1 MSVLEKDPVE
11 EQRTADRAKR
21 EEEERQAAQEQIYQV
36 SFLARLFILNG
47 GLLQLKCWCSH
58 FLVETITCQV
68 FHVSC
73 LNLFCLLLITSSW
86 TSSIMAEKKIADVW
100 RLIKFL
106 QC

>member
-1 MSVLEKDPVE
+1 MMSVLEKDPVE

-36 SFLARLFILNG
+36 SFLAQLLIFILKG

-58 FLVETITCQV
+58 FLVGTITCQV

-86 TSSIMAEKKIADVW
+86 TSSIMAEKK
-100 RLIKFL
+100 
-106 QC
+106 